1 MKISRKKQRKT
12 TQEAQLDLFEN
23 TNSLT
28 SFTRFCHR
36 KLNSSS
42 SGKLTEQELLKT
54 AYDANQSYKERLIEL
69 RKNIQ
74 AFSELTLNENT
85 LGMSDASV
93 TVGESSPN
101 AKYSNHDILLC
112 IDLRLG
118 GMTLKDISRKME
130 IPIRTLR
137 DIFEGRRR
145 AVLPTKFK

>member
-1 MKISRKKQRKT
+1 MKISRRKQRKT
-12 TQEAQLDLFEN
+12 AQEAQLDLFEN
-23 TNSLT
+23 TNSWT
-28 SFTRFCHR
+28 SITRFCHR

-42 SGKLTEQELLKT
+42 RGKLTEQERLKT
-54 AYDANQSYKERLIEL
+54 AYDANRLYSQRLIEL
-69 RKNIQ
+69 KKNIQ

-93 TVGESSPN
+93 PVGESSPR
-101 AKYSNHDILLC
+101 AKYTNHDILLC

-118 GMTLKDISRKME
+118 GMTLKAISQKME

>member
-1 MKISRKKQRKT
+1 MKISRRKQRKT
-12 TQEAQLDLFEN
+12 AQEAQLDLFEN
-23 TNSLT
+23 TNSWT

-42 SGKLTEQELLKT
+42 RGKSTEQELLKT
-54 AYDANQSYKERLIEL
+54 AYDDNRLYRQRLIEL
-69 RKNIQ
+69 KKNIQ

-93 TVGESSPN
+93 PVGESSPN
-101 AKYSNHDILLC
+101 AKYSNHDIILC

-118 GMTLKDISRKME
+118 GMTLKDISQKME

>member
-1 MKISRKKQRKT
+1 MKISRRKQRKT
-12 TQEAQLDLFEN
+12 AQEAQLDLFEN
-23 TNSLT
+23 TNASM

-36 KLNSSS
+36 KHNSSS
-42 SGKLTEQELLKT
+42 RWKLTEQERLKVD
-54 AYDANQSYKERLIEL
+54 YNVNQLYRQRLIEL
-69 RKNIQ
+69 KKNIQ

-93 TVGESSPN
+93 PVGESSPN

-118 GMTLKDISRKME
+118 GMTLKDISQKME

>member
-1 MKISRKKQRKT
+1 MKISRRKQRKT
-12 TQEAQLDLFEN
+12 AQEAQLDLFEN
-23 TNSLT
+23 TNSWT
-28 SFTRFCHR
+28 SITRFCHR

-42 SGKLTEQELLKT
+42 RGKLTEQERLKT
-54 AYDANQSYKERLIEL
+54 AYDANRLYSQRLIEL
-69 RKNIQ
+69 KKNIQ

-93 TVGESSPN
+93 PVGESSPR
-101 AKYSNHDILLC
+101 AKYTNHDILLC

-118 GMTLKDISRKME
+118 GMTLKAISQKME

-137 DIFEGRRR
+137 DNFEGRRR

>member
-1 MKISRKKQRKT
+1 MKISRRKQRKT
-12 TQEAQLDLFEN
+12 AQEAQLDLFEN
-23 TNSLT
+23 TNTSM
-28 SFTRFCHR
+28 SFTRFCHKR
-36 KLNSSS
+36 LNSSS
-42 SGKLTEQELLKT
+42 SEKLTEQERLKVD
-54 AYDANQSYKERLIEL
+54 YDANRLYSQRLIEL
-69 RKNIQ
+69 KKNIQ

-93 TVGESSPN
+93 PVGESSPN

-118 GMTLKDISRKME
+118 GMTLKAISQKME

>member
-1 MKISRKKQRKT
+1 MKISRRKQRKT
-12 TQEAQLDLFEN
+12 VQEAQLDLFEN

-28 SFTRFCHR
+28 SFTRFCHKR
-36 KLNSSS
+36 LNSSS
-42 SGKLTEQELLKT
+42 RGKLTEQEQLRT
-54 AYDANQSYKERLIEL
+54 AYVDNQLYRERLIEL
-69 RKNIQ
+69 KKNIQ

-93 TVGESSPN
+93 PVGESSPR
-101 AKYSNHDILLC
+101 AKYTNHDILLC

-118 GMTLKDISRKME
+118 GMTLKDISQKME

-137 DIFEGRRR
+137 DIFDGRRR